1 MTTSQQ
7 PSTTSSK
14 FENSIAVLSL
24 LGISAYL
31 LLHYVTDAG
40 QEIVTFPL
48 KAALIDAL
56 APFYHGPHDISVP
69 VMQLPLFAVL
79 LLGGIPLVYQ
89 LAVKLLHADF
99 GADLL
104 AGVSIVTAVMLN
116 EYLAGSLVV
125 LMLSGGAA
133 LEHYAVRKASS
144 VLEALS
150 RRMPSVAHRK
160 SDDTLVDITTEQ
172 VNIGDIL
179 LILPHEICPVD
190 GTVMEGTGTMDESYL
205 TGEPYLM
212 SKTSGS
218 VVMSGAI
225 NGDSALTIRADKL
238 SVDSRYAK
246 IMEVMRSSEQYR
258 PNIRRL
264 GDQLGAL
271 YTPLAVIIA
280 LSAWAL
286 SGDVVRFLAVLVV
299 ATPCPLLIGIPV
311 TIISSISLAA
321 RREIIIKNPAILE
334 TIGTCR
340 TAIFDKTGTLTYGR
354 PTLTALIPGEGF
366 NEPELLTLIAS
377 LERYSK
383 HPLASAILKAA
394 EKAKITLLPVTQI
407 TELPGEGLQGNVAGK
422 RVQITSR
429 KTFAEQHPDD
439 QSTLPPVSGGLECV
453 ALINDVYAATL
464 QFRDEV
470 RTDSS
475 SFINHLQPNHHFDRV
490 MLVSGDRES
499 EVRYLA
505 EKVGIEH
512 VYFSQ
517 SPEQKLELV
526 KKETQNAKTIFLG
539 DGINDAPS
547 LTAATIGIAFGQNSD
562 ITGES
567 ADAVIMDSSLLKV
580 DELFHIG
587 ERMRKIALQS
597 AVAGMALSL
606 IGMVFAGVGYLTPV
620 AGAIT
625 QEIIDVFA
633 VLNAL
638 RAAFPPKSLSDFYKS
653 DSSKTHSETHR
664 SHRIGWLRAAVL
676 GANDGIVSTASLILG
691 IAASHATHNDIML
704 AGIAGLVAGAMSMAA
719 GEYVSVSS
727 QSDTEHADLMREY
740 KELNENVEHEKKELA
755 SIYMAR
761 GLDAL
766 LAEQVAEQLMA
777 HDALGAHA
785 RDELGISEAGT
796 ARPIQAA
803 LTSAATF
810 AVGAFLPLGIAM
822 FVPLDYLLVVVALS
836 SLLFLTLLGSLAAY
850 TGGSSVVKGAWRVV
864 FWGALAMGLTSAVGS
879 FFGTVV

>member
-1 MTTSQQ
+1 MPNSLTNN
-7 PSTTSSK
+7 PVISTQK
-14 FENSIAVLSL
+14 HERSIAVLSL
-24 LGISAYL
+24 LGISCYL
-31 LLHYVTDAG
+31 VLRFILNISPDVYSLTVNADLTTGLARLYQGKIHFSTTLLQA
-40 QEIVTFPL
+40 PL
-48 KAALIDAL
+48 LVVL
-56 APFYHGPHDISVP
+56 VMGGVP
-69 VMQLPLFAVL
+69 L
-79 LLGGIPLVYQ
+79 LYQ
-89 LAVKLLHADF
+89 LSVKLFNGDF

-104 AGVSIVTAVMLN
+104 AGISIITAVLLH

-150 RRMPSVAHRK
+150 KRMPSVAHRK
-160 SDDTLVDITTEQ
+160 AGDALTDISTEQ
-172 VNIGDIL
+172 VTIGDTL

-190 GTVMEGTGTMDESYL
+190 GTVKEGSGTMDESYL
-205 TGEPYLM
+205 TGEPYMM
-212 SKTSGS
+212 SKTIGS
-218 VVMSGAI
+218 LVLSGAI

-238 SVDSRYAK
+238 SIDSRYAK

-271 YTPLAVIIA
+271 YSPLAVIIA
-280 LSAWAL
+280 LLAWTI
-286 SGDVVRFLAVLVV
+286 SGDVIRFLAVLVV

-354 PTLTALIPGEGF
+354 PSLTAIIPAKNQNKEA
-366 NEPELLTLIAS
+366 LLSLVAS

-383 HPLASAILKAA
+383 HPLSSAIIKAA
-394 EKAKITLLPVTQI
+394 EKFEANLLNVTNI
-407 TELPGEGLQGNVAGK
+407 AELPGKGLTGTVSDRQ
-422 RVQITSR
+422 VQITSR
-429 KTFAEQHPDD
+429 KYFLDNYPTDIEN
-439 QSTLPPVSGGLECV
+439 LPAITGGLECIV
-453 ALINDVYAATL
+453 LIDNLYAGTL

-470 RTDSS
+470 RSDSS
-475 SFINHLQPNHHFDRV
+475 SFINHLEPNHLFEKV

-505 EKVGIEH
+505 EQVGIKH

-526 KKETQNAKTIFLG
+526 RKETKTAKTIFLG

-597 AVAGMALSL
+597 AIGGMALSL
-606 IGMVFAGVGYLTPV
+606 VGMVFASLGYLTPV
-620 AGAIT
+620 AGAVT
-625 QEIIDVFA
+625 QEVIDIVA

-638 RAAFPPKSLSDFYKS
+638 RAAMPPKNLSDY
-653 DSSKTHSETHR
+653 
-664 SHRIGWLRAAVL
+664 
-676 GANDGIVSTASLILG
+676 
-691 IAASHATHNDIML
+691 
-704 AGIAGLVAGAMSMAA
+704 
-719 GEYVSVSS
+719 
-727 QSDTEHADLMREY
+727 
-740 KELNENVEHEKKELA
+740 
-755 SIYMAR
+755 
-761 GLDAL
+761 
-766 LAEQVAEQLMA
+766 
-777 HDALGAHA
+777 
-785 RDELGISEAGT
+785 
-796 ARPIQAA
+796 
-803 LTSAATF
+803 
-810 AVGAFLPLGIAM
+810 
-822 FVPLDYLLVVVALS
+822 
-836 SLLFLTLLGSLAAY
+836 
-850 TGGSSVVKGAWRVV
+850 
-864 FWGALAMGLTSAVGS
+864 
-879 FFGTVV
+879 

>member
-1 MTTSQQ
+1 MADKSSTIPRATS
-7 PSTTSSK
+7 
-14 FENSIAVLSL
+14 ENLIAVLSL
-24 LGISAYL
+24 LGIGAYL
-31 LLHYVTDAG
+31 VLRY
-40 QEIVTFPL
+40 
-48 KAALIDAL
+48 AL
-56 APFYHGPHDISVP
+56 DIGHEVYTLSLNAELSSVVAELYQGRLDLPIKLVSVP
-69 VMQLPLFAVL
+69 LLAVL
-79 LLGGIPLVYQ
+79 ALGGLPLVYQ
-89 LAVKLLHADF
+89 LCVKLMQGDW

-104 AGVSIVTAVMLN
+104 AGLSIVTSVFLE

-125 LMLSGGAA
+125 LMLSGGVV
-133 LEHYAVRKASS
+133 LETYAVRKASS

-160 SDDTLVDITTEQ
+160 SGDQLVDITTSQ
-172 VNIGDIL
+172 VNIGDTL
-179 LILPHEICPVD
+179 LILPHELCPVD
-190 GTVMEGTGTMDESYL
+190 GTVLEGASTMDESYL
-205 TGEPYLM
+205 TGEPYMM

-218 VVMSGAI
+218 QVMSGAI

-238 SVDSRYAK
+238 AIDSRYAK
-246 IMEVMRSSEQYR
+246 IMEVMKSSEQYR

-280 LSAWAL
+280 VTAWMV
-286 SGDVVRFLAVLVV
+286 SGDELRFLAVLVI

-354 PTLTALIPGEGF
+354 PWLTALIPGAGY
-366 NEPELLTLIAS
+366 NELEVLRLVAS

-383 HPLASAILKAA
+383 HPLSRAIVSAA
-394 EKAKITLLPVTQI
+394 EKAKLSLLNVSHI
-407 TELPGEGLQGNVAGK
+407 TELPGEGLAGNVDGQQ
-422 RVQITSR
+422 VNITSR
-429 KTFAEQHPDD
+429 KNGVEQHPEIAEH
-439 QSTLPPVSGGLECV
+439 LPPISGGLECV
-453 ALINDVYAATL
+453 VLIEQAYAATL

-475 SFINHLQPNHHFDRV
+475 SFINHLKPNHLFDKV

-505 EKVGIEH
+505 EQVGIEH

-526 KKETQNAKTIFLG
+526 RAETKLAKTVFLG
-539 DGINDAPS
+539 DGINDAPA

-597 AVAGMALSL
+597 AVGGMALSL
-606 IGMVFAGVGYLTPV
+606 IGMVFAGLGYLTPV

-625 QEIIDVFA
+625 QEIIDVLA

-638 RAAFPPKSLSDFYKS
+638 RAAMPPKSLSDF
-653 DSSKTHSETHR
+653 
-664 SHRIGWLRAAVL
+664 
-676 GANDGIVSTASLILG
+676 
-691 IAASHATHNDIML
+691 
-704 AGIAGLVAGAMSMAA
+704 
-719 GEYVSVSS
+719 
-727 QSDTEHADLMREY
+727 
-740 KELNENVEHEKKELA
+740 
-755 SIYMAR
+755 
-761 GLDAL
+761 
-766 LAEQVAEQLMA
+766 
-777 HDALGAHA
+777 
-785 RDELGISEAGT
+785 
-796 ARPIQAA
+796 
-803 LTSAATF
+803 
-810 AVGAFLPLGIAM
+810 
-822 FVPLDYLLVVVALS
+822 
-836 SLLFLTLLGSLAAY
+836 
-850 TGGSSVVKGAWRVV
+850 
-864 FWGALAMGLTSAVGS
+864 
-879 FFGTVV
+879 

>member
-1 MTTSQQ
+1 MLRVFCSDLANPYHYCQLRLGRNLLSRLKTMTDKK
-7 PSTTSSK
+7 STIAHSST
-14 FENSIAVLSL
+14 ENIIAILSV
-24 LGISAYL
+24 LGIGGYL
-31 LLHYVTDAG
+31 LLKYALDTGHELYTLDINTNLASAISSLYQGHFGFSTSLMQV
-40 QEIVTFPL
+40 PL
-48 KAALIDAL
+48 LMVL
-56 APFYHGPHDISVP
+56 A
-69 VMQLPLFAVL
+69 
-79 LLGGIPLVYQ
+79 LGGIPLVFQ
-89 LAVKLLHADF
+89 LIEKLFQGNF
-99 GADLL
+99 GSDLL
-104 AGVSIVTAVMLN
+104 AGISIVTAVLLD

-144 VLEALS
+144 VLEALAK
-150 RRMPSVAHRK
+150 RMPSVAHRQTDK
-160 SDDTLVDITTEQ
+160 QLIDITTEQ
-172 VNIGDIL
+172 VNIGDTL

-190 GTVMEGTGTMDESYL
+190 GTVLEGSGTMDESYL
-205 TGEPYLM
+205 TGEPYMM

-218 VVMSGAI
+218 LVMSGAI

-271 YTPLAVIIA
+271 YTPIAVIIA
-280 LSAWAL
+280 LAAWVV
-286 SGDVVRFLAVLVV
+286 SNDVVRFLAVLVV

-354 PTLTALIPGEGF
+354 PVLTALIPGVSH
-366 NEPELLTLIAS
+366 NEQDVLVLISS

-383 HPLASAILKAA
+383 HPLSSAIVQAA
-394 EKAKITLLPVTQI
+394 EKANLSLLNVTQI
-407 TELPGEGLQGNVAGK
+407 TELPGAGLKGNVAGK
-422 RVQITSR
+422 QIQITSR
-429 KTFAEQHPDD
+429 KKFLELHPGVVDV
-439 QSTLPPVSGGLECV
+439 LPQVTGGLECV
-453 ALINDVYAATL
+453 VLVDETYAATL

-475 SFINHLQPNHHFDRV
+475 SFINHLRPSHLFDKV

-505 EKVGIEH
+505 EKVGIKH
-512 VYFSQ
+512 LYFSQ

-526 KKETQNAKTIFLG
+526 RAETKLAKTIFLG

-597 AVAGMALSL
+597 AVGGMLLSL
-606 IGMVFAGVGYLTPV
+606 VGMIFAGLGYLSPV

-638 RAAFPPKSLSDFYKS
+638 RAALPPKSLSDF
-653 DSSKTHSETHR
+653 
-664 SHRIGWLRAAVL
+664 
-676 GANDGIVSTASLILG
+676 
-691 IAASHATHNDIML
+691 
-704 AGIAGLVAGAMSMAA
+704 
-719 GEYVSVSS
+719 
-727 QSDTEHADLMREY
+727 
-740 KELNENVEHEKKELA
+740 
-755 SIYMAR
+755 
-761 GLDAL
+761 
-766 LAEQVAEQLMA
+766 
-777 HDALGAHA
+777 
-785 RDELGISEAGT
+785 
-796 ARPIQAA
+796 
-803 LTSAATF
+803 
-810 AVGAFLPLGIAM
+810 
-822 FVPLDYLLVVVALS
+822 
-836 SLLFLTLLGSLAAY
+836 
-850 TGGSSVVKGAWRVV
+850 
-864 FWGALAMGLTSAVGS
+864 
-879 FFGTVV
+879 